1 MHSLP
6 GSVIN
11 RNVSVSEKVG
21 LKLSNVNRKK
31 EVYVESILDPIK
43 A

>member
-1 MHSLP
+1 MP

-21 LKLSNVNRKK
+21 LKLPNVNRKK
-31 EVYVESILDPIK
+31 ELDIESVLDPII